1 MQHFLAM
8 RLISAKD
15 IDDPRLIYTYDIN
28 KIFIFQGN
36 LGQIIQKFIWKN
48 KHSIFV
54 NTKQTNKVALSLPGN
69 KIYNYT
75 MIIKMSY

>member
-1 MQHFLAM
+1 M

-54 NTKQTNKVALSLPGN
+54 NTK
-69 KIYNYT
+69 
-75 MIIKMSY
+75 